1 MISQTVL
8 TAMLPEH
15 LLLLGLVAVIALEIV
30 GRGERAALAVA
41 FACVAAAA
49 VAALRLG
56 LDGYA
61 AAPFTGQF
69 SVDASTLLVK
79 AMVLALALPVLLM
92 ARGELPDG

>member
-1 MISQTVL
+1 MIGQTVL

-15 LLLLGLVAVIALEIV
+15 LLLLGIVGVIALEIV
-30 GRGERAALAVA
+30 GRAERAALPVA

-61 AAPFTGQF
+61 AAPFAGQF

-79 AMVLALALPVLLM
+79 AMVLALALP
-92 ARGELPDG
+92 

>member
-1 MISQTVL
+1 MIAQTVL

-15 LLLLGLVAVIALEIV
+15 LLLLGIVLVIALEIV
-30 GRGERAALAVA
+30 ERGERAALAVA

-61 AAPFTGQF
+61 AAPFPGQF
-69 SVDASTLLVK
+69 SVDAST
-79 AMVLALALPVLLM
+79 ASACCSRRTALRRSSSASS
-92 ARGELPDG
+92 